1 MNGLHD
7 LLAAAAGVQAFLS
20 EKRWRFCFIGGIAV
34 QRWGNPRFTQDI
46 DLTLLTGFGDEEMF
60 VDGLLEFLEPRMVDA
75 REFALRNRVLL
86 ARTRERVDVDIALGA
101 LPFEERTISRASSW
115 LGQDFEL
122 TTCSAEDL
130 IVHKAFAGRGRDWD
144 DLESVLIRQQSHLD
158 LDQVRSELRPLLEMK
173 GDLGALDRLGAI
185 AVRVERRLK
194 G

>member
-60 VDGLLEFLEPRMVDA
+60 IDGLLEFLEPRMSDA
-75 REFALRNRVLL
+75 REFALRHRVLL

-130 IVHKAFAGRGRDWD
+130 IVHKAFAGRDRDWD